1 MQAFLSHLRFDSWKL
16 YWRILAQSRR
26 NGVRTALCFALA
38 ALLESCALVI
48 LWPLLNSL
56 SGSVQGKDGAAGWL
70 PALLEAGQSPEHQL
84 QISLVM
90 FTVTGVTAAVIKIC
104 AERMLLKI
112 RNDVEI
118 SARKQMVASLL
129 EMEWSQFVRQRH
141 GEISKAIMAEG
152 SNIAYGVRL
161 FLFGLS
167 SLFAALVFVA
177 FAALVSPL
185 MTLYTLVFG
194 GAAGLVYIAA
204 STPLRRN
211 VEELNTHL
219 TGIGI
224 KVNDIFGNLKF
235 YRATGRTTAARDD
248 AGKIFSEYADAYF
261 RTQRYSPT
269 MRGLLDLAAVIFIGV
284 FLYWQIVISG
294 ESIATIII
302 FLAIFYR
309 LAPKI
314 ATMQDCFFQA
324 RSYLPWYERWKKRI
338 DLARAHRQQPGGTAV
353 PTFANGLA
361 FDLVSFAFD
370 PQQPV
375 LQDISL
381 QVRAGDCIAIVGPSG
396 GGKSTLLDLV
406 TGLLT
411 PTGGRLL
418 LGGQPLETFDREA
431 WCAHLGYVPQE
442 CPLFHTSVLANIAW
456 GDPQPDLARALDCA
470 RRAHALEFIEAL
482 PEGMDTV
489 IGERGARLSGGQ
501 RQRLGIARAL
511 YRDAWLLILDEA
523 TSALDGASEEI
534 VQHALEEMKGS
545 VAMLVVAHRLK
556 TVRMADRII
565 VMDGG
570 RIAEEGTWDELVQR
584 RGKFSDML
592 AQQGMVQ

>member
-1 MQAFLSHLRFDSWKL
+1 M
-16 YWRILAQSRR
+16 
-26 NGVRTALCFALA
+26 
-38 ALLESCALVI
+38 

-56 SGSVQGKDGAAGWL
+56 SGSVPGKDGAAGWL

-118 SARKQMVASLL
+118 SARKQMVAALL

-141 GEISKAIMAEG
+141 GEISKSIMAEG

-177 FAALVSPL
+177 FAGLVSPL
-185 MTLYTLVFG
+185 MTFYTLVFG

-235 YRATGRTTAARDD
+235 YRATGRTSAARDD

-261 RTQRYSPT
+261 LTQRYSPT
-269 MRGLLDLAAVIFIGV
+269 MRGLLDLAAVIFIGA

-294 ESIATIII
+294 ESIATVII
-302 FLAIFYR
+302 FLGIFYR

-338 DLARAHRQQPGGTAV
+338 DLARAYRQQPGGTAA
-353 PTFANGLA
+353 PTFANGLV
-361 FDLVSFAFD
+361 FDSVSFAFD

-381 QVRAGDCIAIVGPSG
+381 QVGAGDCIAIVGASG

-534 VQHALEEMKGS
+534 VQHALEEMKGA

-565 VMDGG
+565 VLDGG

-584 RGKFSDML
+584 RGKFGDML